1 MACVLRSFMDHES
14 FGRAVAVRRVRWRV
28 RRRVWTVMRGRSLIR
43 RSRTFDSWTIWGRR
57 VGGLA
62 SCQGI
67 RRGRFGDV
75 TATFPRP
82 VASADFH
89 VRGVMI
95 TSHGFGFVMSRRGGG
110 IMRCGA
116 RILII
121 TIGFSLT
128 MVRTRGGWGGWG
140 GVMSPFLRLRTSL
153 LPRWGWKRDDTFLKT
168 KIYRFINWFV

>member
-1 MACVLRSFMDHES
+1 MACVLRSWMDHES
-14 FGRAVAVRRVRWRV
+14 FGWALAVRRVRWRV
-28 RRRVWTVMRGRSLIR
+28 RRRVRTVMRGWSLIR
-43 RSRTFDSWTIWGRR
+43 RSWTFDSWTKWAWTSVSRKIRWGR
-57 VGGLA
+57 VGGFA
-62 SCQGI
+62 SSKGS

-75 TATFPRP
+75 TATLPGP
-82 VASADFH
+82 VASVDFH
-89 VRGVMI
+89 VHEVMI
-95 TSHGFGFVMSRRGGG
+95 TSHGFGFMMSRRGGG

-153 LPRWGWKRDDTFLKT
+153 LPRWG
-168 KIYRFINWFV
+168 